1 MAISAEVPPVGGASY
16 KVYIDGLYIRTN
28 TGFVADGTIIVGTY
42 GSGGTG
48 SALYCNAYHQICQGT
63 SLRAYKTNV
72 ETLDD
77 ASWIYNLHPVTF
89 DWKDDKEVQVF
100 GRQIGLIAEEVQPYA
115 PLLTFNDDQTGKL
128 RA

>member
-1 MAISAEVPPVGGASY
+1 M
-16 KVYIDGLYIRTN
+16 YIDGLYIRTN

>member
-1 MAISAEVPPVGGASY
+1 MYIYKLDSNWNRLHGDLDIGDLTAHGTRLGLSDEANLLNKKPNYYVVINNPLTVPTGGVFFGGNLGGSSPSWGASY

-63 SLRAYKTNV
+63 SL
-72 ETLDD
+72 
-77 ASWIYNLHPVTF
+77 
-89 DWKDDKEVQVF
+89 
-100 GRQIGLIAEEVQPYA
+100 
-115 PLLTFNDDQTGKL
+115 
-128 RA
+128 